1 MNHKKSFKAR
11 TKVKIA
17 EKKCSEYLIS
27 KEIPHHEFGFDPY
40 NNPIPT
46 KEFYLLP
53 ETIRSAPDLVVYKKD
68 FFFLEVKGCKDVL
81 RLKKCDMKAYGIW
94 NKLMSVW
101 FFIYS
106 SLKNTA
112 KFICYKDL
120 NDITKYCEVEIYED
134 NRKEYYKVDLDKLYN
149 K

>member
-53 ETIRSAPDLVVYKKD
+53 ETIHSTKLGKVSNMKVTNTPGKVVFGFEGDAAGGTK
-68 FFFLEVKGCKDVL
+68 
-81 RLKKCDMKAYGIW
+81 
-94 NKLMSVW
+94 
-101 FFIYS
+101 
-106 SLKNTA
+106 
-112 KFICYKDL
+112 
-120 NDITKYCEVEIYED
+120 ITGPTPPQAAT
-134 NRKEYYKVDLDKLYN
+134 DK
-149 K
+149 